1 MSYEK
6 YLKYKTKY
14 LNLKAKLHNDRLNNN
29 NNNQTGGATNDDN
42 DNFNLPDRL
51 TNEPSSIM
59 SSNQYKLSSDDNND
73 NDNNEMAGGRSEMR
87 NNVIPKK
94 DKKTNDIMSDSD
106 YNSTNSSLLSFS
118 STISSGN
125 SDSTF

>member
-59 SSNQYKLSSDDNND
+59 SSNQYRLSSDDNND
-73 NDNNEMAGGRSEMR
+73 NDNNEMTGGRSEMR